1 MSIIDEQTGLLSAT
15 PSELAQDVRRLRQD
29 ESLRARLGEAAK
41 RHAGQQFDAPAVV
54 ARVEQLYLQLL
65 ERAT

>member
-1 MSIIDEQTGLLSAT
+1 L
-15 PSELAQDVRRLRQD
+15 ELAQDVRRLRQD
-29 ESLRARLGEAAK
+29 ESLRARLGDAAT